1 VIAVVIA
8 VEKMTMLNREDLIA
22 QYAERI
28 VEGMDIETLVI
39 YAIDQLMD
47 GLRTYTDDDL
57 AAEIEDFYPD
67 LLETE

>member
-1 VIAVVIA
+1 
-8 VEKMTMLNREDLIA
+8 MLNREELIA

-28 VEGMDIETLVI
+28 VEGMDTDTLVM

-47 GLRTYTDDDL
+47 GLRTYSDNDL

-67 LLETE
+67 LLENS

>member
-1 VIAVVIA
+1 
-8 VEKMTMLNREDLIA
+8 MLNREELIG

-28 VEGMDIETLVI
+28 VEGMDIDILVA

-47 GLRTYTDDDL
+47 SLRTYTDEDL

>member
-1 VIAVVIA
+1 
-8 VEKMTMLNREDLIA
+8 MLNREELIA

-28 VEGMDIETLVI
+28 VEGMDTDTLVM

-47 GLRTYTDDDL
+47 GLRTYSDEDL
-57 AAEIEDFYPD
+57 TAEIEDFYPD

>member
-1 VIAVVIA
+1 
-8 VEKMTMLNREDLIA
+8 MLNREELIA

-28 VEGMDIETLVI
+28 VEGMDTDTLVM

-47 GLRTYTDDDL
+47 GLRTYSDEDL
-57 AAEIEDFYPD
+57 NAEIEDFYPD